1 MKGKSIKRTQRSKRE
16 KDLLSKLSN
25 MINYSEYIH
34 ANLVNVKR
42 RCGNKNCRCM
52 TKGQKHI
59 SLYLTTVRKDGA
71 RKMIYIPKNLEE
83 EVKQM
88 VARYF
93 RIRDII
99 EEVSDINLE
108 RVLSKKK

>member
-1 MKGKSIKRTQRSKRE
+1 
-16 KDLLSKLSN
+16 

-88 VARYF
+88 VASYF

>member
-1 MKGKSIKRTQRSKRE
+1 MKRIERSRRE

-34 ANLVNVKR
+34 ANLVSVAR
-42 RCGNKNCRCM
+42 RCGNKNCKCI

-71 RKMIYIPKNLEE
+71 RKMIYIPKALEE
-83 EVKQM
+83 EVRRM
-88 VARYF
+88 VVRYF
-93 RIRDII
+93 RIKDII
-99 EEVSDINLE
+99 EEVSDINLG
-108 RVLSKKK
+108 RVLAKKK

>member
-1 MKGKSIKRTQRSKRE
+1 MKRTQRSRRE

-34 ANLVNVKR
+34 ANLVNVAR
-42 RCGNKNCRCM
+42 TCGNKNCKCI

-59 SLYLTTVRKDGA
+59 SLYLTTVRKDGV

-83 EVKQM
+83 EVRQM

-93 RIRDII
+93 KIRDII

-108 RVLSKKK
+108 RVLAKKK

>member
-1 MKGKSIKRTQRSKRE
+1 MKRTQRSRRE

-34 ANLVNVKR
+34 ANLVNVAR
-42 RCGNKNCRCM
+42 TCGNKNCRCI

-59 SLYLTTVRKDGA
+59 SLYLTTVRKDGI
-71 RKMIYIPKNLEE
+71 RKMIYIPKALEE
-83 EVKQM
+83 EVRQM
-88 VARYF
+88 VDRYF

-108 RVLSKKK
+108 RMLSKKK

>member
-1 MKGKSIKRTQRSKRE
+1 MKRAGRTRTE
-16 KDLLSKLSN
+16 KDLLSKLSG

-34 ANLVNVKR
+34 ANLVNVAR
-42 RCGNKNCRCM
+42 TCGNKNCRCV

-59 SLYLTTVRKDGA
+59 SLYLTTIRKDGA
-71 RKMIYIPKNLEE
+71 RKMIYIPKKLEE
-83 EVKQM
+83 EVRQM
-88 VARYF
+88 VDRYF

>member
-1 MKGKSIKRTQRSKRE
+1 MKRSQRSRQ
-16 KDLLSKLSN
+16 DLLSKLSN

-34 ANLVNVKR
+34 ANLVNVAR
-42 RCGNKNCRCM
+42 RCGNNNCRCI

-71 RKMIYIPKNLEE
+71 RKMIYIPKALEE
-83 EVKQM
+83 EVRQM
-88 VARYF
+88 VSRYF

-108 RVLSKKK
+108 RVLLKKK

>member
-1 MKGKSIKRTQRSKRE
+1 MKRTQRSRRE

-34 ANLVNVKR
+34 ANLVNVAR
-42 RCGNKNCRCM
+42 TCGNRNCRCIK
-52 TKGQKHI
+52 KGQKHI
-59 SLYLTTVRKDGA
+59 SLYLTTVRKDGV

-83 EVKQM
+83 EVRQM

-99 EEVSDINLE
+99 EKVSDINLE

>member
-1 MKGKSIKRTQRSKRE
+1 MKRSERSRRE
-16 KDLLSKLSN
+16 KDLLSKLSG

-34 ANLVNVKR
+34 ANLVNVAR
-42 RCGNKNCRCM
+42 TCGNKNCRCI

-71 RKMIYIPKNLEE
+71 RKMIYIPKALEE
-83 EVKQM
+83 EVKNM

-93 RIRDII
+93 KIRDII
-99 EEVSDINLE
+99 EEVSDINLK
-108 RVLSKKK
+108 RVLLKKK

>member
-1 MKGKSIKRTQRSKRE
+1 MKRLERSRRE

-42 RCGNKNCRCM
+42 TCGNKNCRCI
-52 TKGQKHI
+52 TKGQKHA
-59 SLYLTTVRKDGA
+59 SLYLTTVRKDGD

-83 EVKQM
+83 EVRNM

-99 EEVSDINLE
+99 EEISDINLK
-108 RVLSKKK
+108 RVLLKKK

>member
-1 MKGKSIKRTQRSKRE
+1 MKRIERSRRE
-16 KDLLSKLSN
+16 KDLLSKLSG

-34 ANLVNVKR
+34 ANLVNVAR
-42 RCGNKNCRCM
+42 RCGNKNCRCI

-71 RKMIYIPKNLEE
+71 RKMIYIPKTLEE
-83 EVKQM
+83 EVRKM

-93 RIRDII
+93 RIRYIV

>member
-1 MKGKSIKRTQRSKRE
+1 MKRAQRSGRE

-34 ANLVNVKR
+34 ANLVNVAR
-42 RCGNKNCRCM
+42 TCGNHNCKCI
-52 TKGQKHI
+52 TKGEKHV
-59 SLYLTTVRKDGA
+59 SLYLTTVRKDGK

-83 EVKQM
+83 EVRRM

-93 RIRDII
+93 KIRDIL
-99 EEVSDINLE
+99 EEVSDINLK